1 MRQLIAI
8 LLLCSLSVH
17 CAGRLGVV
25 AKWWLNRDYAAR
37 VLCENKAR
45 PALHCNGKCQL
56 SKQLRAQA
64 SHENQQLPADA
75 QRGFQ
80 EIVLYCTP
88 LGVALP
94 LPPAVLTAAPRY
106 APYQVRTY
114 AWYRPGPDYPPAE
127 G

>member
-1 MRQLIAI
+1 MRPLIAL

-25 AKWWLNRDYAAR
+25 ARWWLTRDYAAR

-45 PALHCNGKCQL
+45 PQLHCNGKCQL
-56 SKQLRAQA
+56 SKQLRLQA
-64 SHENQQLPADA
+64 RRENRQQSAGV
-75 QRGFQ
+75 QHGFQ
-80 EIVLYCTP
+80 EIVLYCSP

-94 LPPAVLTAAPRY
+94 APLPAHAVAPRY
-106 APYQVRTY
+106 APYRVRPY
-114 AWYRPGPDYPPAE
+114 ARLQPGPDHPPAE